1 MSLESVA
8 AKVQAANWNDPPSA
22 GVSKCTLESVDATI
36 EGMDGQ
42 KLAANIRS
50 TAMGL
55 YVRALGRDIKVN
67 QKVGNKVIDG
77 LREELLVPE
86 VDFNK
91 VVQTCDFS
99 CPLTRLEDVTYSRD
113 LVIGVGPRDTWFG
126 KVKGPQL
133 GLI

>member
-36 EGMDGQ
+36 EGLDGQ

-67 QKVGNKVIDG
+67 QKV
-77 LREELLVPE
+77 
-86 VDFNK
+86 
-91 VVQTCDFS
+91 
-99 CPLTRLEDVTYSRD
+99 
-113 LVIGVGPRDTWFG
+113 
-126 KVKGPQL
+126 
-133 GLI
+133 